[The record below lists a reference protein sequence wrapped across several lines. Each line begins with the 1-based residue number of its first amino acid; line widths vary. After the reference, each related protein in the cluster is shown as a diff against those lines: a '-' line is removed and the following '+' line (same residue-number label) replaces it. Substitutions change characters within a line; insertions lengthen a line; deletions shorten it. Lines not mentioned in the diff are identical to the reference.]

1 MAPLPPGAP
10 IGLYAH
16 VPFCAHICP
25 YCDFNTYSGQESLI
39 PRHLDAVL
47 RDMEAQAGA
56 IEGWTAASL
65 FFGGGTPS
73 LVPPEGIGRIV
84 ARARDLYRLTD
95 DAEVTLE
102 ANPNSVDEAYFAG
115 LREAGVNRLSLG
127 VQTMD
132 RWGLR
137 TLGRLHEAA
146 DAEAAFNAA
155 RRAGFDNISLDLIFG
170 WPGQTLASWERDLE
184 TALSWGGAGPEHL
197 SLYSLI
203 LEPGTPMFEAATRGI
218 LIPLNDDAA
227 ADLYETAIAKLGE
240 AGWTHYEVANW
251 ARRPELFSRHNA
263 LYWRNGDFLAFGA
276 GGHGTLAGRRTMNHL
291 LPKTYIEAIES
302 GRPGWSN
309 LEEIDARTAMGETM
323 MLGLRL
329 LHEGVSDAEFLARH
343 GVSLMDQFGPA
354 IVDLESIGMIARS
367 GGRVV
372 LTERGLML
380 ANDVCAR
387 FV

>member
-1 MAPLPPGAP
+1 VAPFPHGAP
-10 IGLYAH
+10 IGLYVH

-25 YCDFNTYSGQESLI
+25 YCDFNTYAGQESI
-39 PRHLDAVL
+39 WPRHLKATV
-47 RDMEAQAGA
+47 RDMARQAGSA
-56 IEGWTAASL
+56 QGRTATSL

-73 LVPPEGIGRIV
+73 LIAPEGIGRIV
-84 ARARDLYRLTD
+84 TAARELYGLTSE
-95 DAEVTLE
+95 AEITLE
-102 ANPNSVDEAYFAG
+102 ANPNSVDETYFAG
-115 LREAGVNRLSLG
+115 LRAAGVNRLSLG

-132 RWGLR
+132 RRGLR
-137 TLGRLHEAA
+137 TLGRQHEAS
-146 DAEAAFNAA
+146 DAEAAFLAA
-155 RRAGFDNISLDLIFG
+155 RRAGFDNVSLDLIFG
-170 WPGQTLASWERDLE
+170 WPGQTLESWERDLA
-184 TALSWGGAGPEHL
+184 TALSWDGGPEHL

-227 ADLYETAIAKLGE
+227 ADLYETAIATLGA

-251 ARRPELFSRHNA
+251 ARRPELMSRHNA

-276 GGHGTLAGRRTMNHL
+276 GGHGTLAGQRTMNHL
-291 LPKTYIEAIES
+291 LPKTYVQAIEAN
-302 GRPGWSN
+302 RPGWSN
-309 LEEIDARTAMGETM
+309 LEEIDERTSMAETM

-329 LHEGVSDAEFLARH
+329 LNEGVSDEAFFARH
-343 GVSLMDQFGPA
+343 GVSLTDQFGP
-354 IVDLESIGMIARS
+354 IIDELVSIGMVTHEH
-367 GGRVV
+367 GRVL